1 MGIVFAN
8 WDNTSGV
15 EDFELDLG
23 QSNEGGCSA
32 AISTIS
38 NFEMTQYGS
47 AEKIPEDE
55 PVSSESEMSEESEMT
70 EESSEE
76 ENPPQ
81 PAEFLPFEAKTDM
94 TNYGGKW

>member
-1 MGIVFAN
+1 MEKDCREYLSYLTAEINGSMGIVFAN

-38 NFEMTQYGS
+38 SFEMTQYGS
-47 AEKIPEDE
+47 TEKIPDE
-55 PVSSESEMSEESEMT
+55 EPESESEMSEESEMT
-70 EESSEE
+70 EE
-76 ENPPQ
+76 
-81 PAEFLPFEAKTDM
+81 
-94 TNYGGKW
+94 

>member
-38 NFEMTQYGS
+38 SFEMTQYGS
-47 AEKIPEDE
+47 TEKIPEDE
-55 PVSSESEMSEESEMT
+55 PVSSESEMS

-94 TNYGGKW
+94 TNYGGSW